1 MDENGNPIY
10 FRDRDGDPFGGNLL
24 LEATAELIF
33 PMPFVDDNRQFRP
46 AIFVDAGNVF
56 NTNCPTVSVN
66 CFDFDSENMRYSV
79 GIGVSWLSGMGPLSF
94 SFAKPFQTQPF
105 DEKEMF
111 QFELG
116 RTF

>member
-1 MDENGNPIY
+1 
-10 FRDRDGDPFGGNLL
+10 
-24 LEATAELIF
+24 
-33 PMPFVDDNRQFRP
+33 
-46 AIFVDAGNVF
+46 
-56 NTNCPTVSVN
+56 
-66 CFDFDSENMRYSV
+66 
-79 GIGVSWLSGMGPLSF
+79 LSGMGPLTF

>member
-1 MDENGNPIY
+1 LDAEGNPVY
-10 FRDRDGDPFGGNLL
+10 FRERDGDPFGGNLL
-24 LEATAELIF
+24 VEATAELIF

-46 AIFVDAGNVF
+46 VLFVDAGNVF
-56 NTNCPTVSVN
+56 NTDCPAVSIN
-66 CFDFDSENMRYSV
+66 CFGFDADNFRYSV
-79 GIGVSWLSGMGPLSF
+79 GVGVSWLSGMGPLTF